1 MGVVN
6 TIIMPSHYKKLVL
19 IDAHAV
25 IHRAYHALPD
35 FVSATGEPT
44 GALYGLAS
52 MLLKL
57 LADLKPDYVVA
68 AYDLPGPT
76 FRKQLYDAY
85 KAGRVKAEDDLI
97 KQLQRSRAIF
107 SAFHIPIYDAP
118 GFEADDII
126 GTIVEQVK
134 TNSSL
139 EVIIATGDT
148 DTFQLVSGQQVRVLI
163 PKRGISE
170 TVLYDEGAV
179 TERYG
184 FKPTL
189 LPDYKGLAGD
199 PSDNIVGVKGVGDKT
214 ATTLIK
220 TFGPLEFLYKKL
232 KTDPTKVLAAGITP
246 RILKLLVENEEEAM
260 FSKTLGLIRRDAPIN
275 FTLPQQTW
283 TEGFSKE
290 SAVKLFEEL
299 GFRSLVSRLLSQ
311 AGATSS
317 PTPATPA
324 PKTESL
330 PKHLALM
337 VWLLDSELA
346 EPSWSD
352 VKRLVGETDSEEKLL
367 AKLREVDL
375 LKIYSEIELPLTP
388 VLEAATAH
396 GLLVDTKHL
405 RVLST
410 TYHQELAILT
420 TKIYKLVGKEFN
432 LNSPKQLATVLFDDL
447 ALGRSGLKKTPGG
460 LRSTKESELAKLRD
474 AHPAV
479 GFILE
484 YRELQKIIST
494 YVDNLLLLVDQH
506 QRLHTTFKQTGSAT
520 GRLSSTQP
528 NLQNIPIA
536 GSRSHDLRQAFIA
549 PPGYRLVSFDYSQIE
564 IRVLAWLSGD
574 PALLEIFKRGEDVHT
589 AVAARVFGVA
599 PEAVTKDMR
608 RQAKVINFG
617 IIYGM
622 GVNALKANLGG
633 SRQEA
638 VEFYRHYF
646 ETFPTVRAYLEQ
658 VKTEART
665 KGYTTTWFGR
675 RRYFPGLQSPIP
687 YIRAMNERMATNA
700 PLQGTAA
707 DIVKLA
713 MVAVDKLLTERNLK
727 NKIHLILQV
736 HDELIYEVAE
746 SVGEEMLIL
755 IKTTMEDVVKTK
767 APIPFT
773 VNHTSGR
780 TWAEL

>member
-1 MGVVN
+1 ME
-6 TIIMPSHYKKLVL
+6 SL
-19 IDAHAV
+19 
-25 IHRAYHALPD
+25 
-35 FVSATGEPT
+35 F
-44 GALYGLAS
+44 
-52 MLLKL
+52 
-57 LADLKPDYVVA
+57 
-68 AYDLPGPT
+68 
-76 FRKQLYDAY
+76 KQL
-85 KAGRVKAEDDLI
+85 
-97 KQLQRSRAIF
+97 
-107 SAFHIPIYDAP
+107 
-118 GFEADDII
+118 
-126 GTIVEQVK
+126 
-134 TNSSL
+134 
-139 EVIIATGDT
+139 
-148 DTFQLVSGQQVRVLI
+148 
-163 PKRGISE
+163 
-170 TVLYDEGAV
+170 
-179 TERYG
+179 
-184 FKPTL
+184 
-189 LPDYKGLAGD
+189 
-199 PSDNIVGVKGVGDKT
+199 
-214 ATTLIK
+214 
-220 TFGPLEFLYKKL
+220 KK
-232 KTDPTKVLAAGITP
+232 DSTKVLATGVTP
-246 RILKLLVENEEEAM
+246 RIIKILLENEEEAM

-283 TEGFSKE
+283 AGGFSKE
-290 SAVKLFEEL
+290 QSTKLFEEL
-299 GFRSLVSRLLSQ
+299 GFRSLVSRLP
-311 AGATSS
+311 GFTITTS
-317 PTPATPA
+317 TPAL
-324 PKTESL
+324 KTESL
-330 PKHLALM
+330 PKPLALM

-346 EPSWSD
+346 DPNWSD
-352 VKRLVGETDSEEKLL
+352 VTKLLGQTDSEAETKEKLL
-367 AKLREVDL
+367 TKLKEVDL
-375 LKIYSEIELPLTP
+375 LKIYSKIELPLTP

-405 RVLST
+405 RVLSN

-420 TKIYKLVGKEFN
+420 IKIYKLVGKEFN
-432 LNSPKQLATVLFDDL
+432 LNSPKQLAAVLFDDL

-474 AHPAV
+474 AHPVV

-549 PPGYRLVSFDYSQIE
+549 PAGYRLVSFDYSQIE

-574 PALLEIFKRGEDVHT
+574 PQLLEIFKRGEDVHT

-646 ETFPTVRAYLEQ
+646 ETFPTVRAYLEK

-675 RRYFPGLQSPIP
+675 RRYFAGLKSPIP
-687 YIRAMNERMATNA
+687 YIRAMHERMAMNA

-713 MVAVDKLLTERNLK
+713 MVAVDKLLIERQLK

-746 SVGEEMLIL
+746 SVGEETLIL
-755 IKTTMEDVVKTK
+755 IKTTMEEVVKNK
-767 APIPFT
+767 APIPFS
-773 VNHTSGR
+773 VNHHSGR

>member
-1 MGVVN
+1 M
-6 TIIMPSHYKKLVL
+6 TKHHKKLVL

-35 FVSATGEPT
+35 FVSAKGEPT

-52 MLLKL
+52 ILLKL

-134 TNSSL
+134 TDSRL

-148 DTFQLVSGQQVRVLI
+148 DTFQLVSGQRVRVLI

-179 TERYG
+179 EDRYG
-184 FKPTL
+184 FKPPL

-199 PSDNIVGVKGVGDKT
+199 PSDNIIGVKGVGEKT

-220 TFGPLEFLYKKL
+220 AFGPLESLFKQLKK
-232 KTDPTKVLAAGITP
+232 DSTKVLATGVTP
-246 RILKLLVENEEEAM
+246 RIIKILLENEEEAM

-275 FTLPQQTW
+275 FTLPRQTW
-283 TEGFSKE
+283 SKSFSKE
-290 SAVKLFEEL
+290 PSVELFEEL
-299 GFRSLVSRLLSQ
+299 GFRSLVSRLPTQ
-311 AGATSS
+311 AGVTGS
-317 PTPATPA
+317 PTPA

-346 EPSWSD
+346 DPSWGD
-352 VKRLVGETDSEEKLL
+352 VKRLVGETNFEEKLL
-367 AKLREVDL
+367 TKLQEVDL
-375 LKIYSEIELPLTP
+375 LKIYSEIESPLTP
-388 VLEAATAH
+388 VLEAATTH
-396 GLLVDTKHL
+396 GLLVDIKHL
-405 RVLST
+405 RVLSN

-460 LRSTKESELAKLRD
+460 LRSTKESELTKLRD

-638 VEFYRHYF
+638 VEFYGHYF

-665 KGYTTTWFGR
+665 KGYTNTWFGR
-675 RRYFPGLQSPIP
+675 RRYFPGLKSPIP

-713 MVAVDKLLTERNLK
+713 MVAVDKLLTERELK
-727 NKIHLILQV
+727 NQIHLILQI

-746 SVGEEMLIL
+746 SVGEEILSL
-755 IKTTMEDVVKTK
+755 IKTTMEDVVKTE

-773 VNHTSGR
+773 VNHTSGP
-780 TWAEL
+780 TWADL